1 MGGRGFIGETP
12 RKKRSW
18 GIISHFDPL
27 FPTEVRQF
35 CWAFPGRWD
44 IIPAQNWPLN
54 SGWSTRYHGNRIKP
68 WVKMTPRLD
77 FAVLSVDWI
86 LVIVAWVLA
95 GTEFNSDLFRASRL
109 GSGGLKPPV
118 VFLFS
123 WFGWKSLPKGFA
135 EALTSN
141 WDVEKSKGFGQ
152 LFFQCSKKSIEILHT
167 DWLYL
172 SSGGTHPA
180 FNNDSSIL
188 IHPFCQLSSIFMI
201 QWSTESP
208 LYNPLVG
215 DELE

>member
-1 MGGRGFIGETP
+1 MGQNDTKVRLCCTLSGLDSGHRGMGISWNGVQLRFVQSLSAGKWRVKTP
-12 RKKRSW
+12 SC
-18 GIISHFDPL
+18 F
-27 FPTEVRQF
+27 F
-35 CWAFPGRWD
+35 
-44 IIPAQNWPLN
+44 
-54 SGWSTRYHGNRIKP
+54 
-68 WVKMTPRLD
+68 
-77 FAVLSVDWI
+77 
-86 LVIVAWVLA
+86 
-95 GTEFNSDLFRASRL
+95 
-109 GSGGLKPPV
+109 
-118 VFLFS
+118 VFLVWMERWVSPPWCFR
-123 WFGWKSLPKGFA
+123 KSLPKGFA

-141 WDVEKSKGFGQ
+141 WDVEKSKRFGQ

>member
-1 MGGRGFIGETP
+1 MIMGGRGFIGETA

-123 WFGWKSLPKGFA
+123 WFGWKDGFHRPGVSGNHSQRVSRKRWHQIGM
-135 EALTSN
+135 LKNPNDLGSC
-141 WDVEKSKGFGQ
+141 
-152 LFFQCSKKSIEILHT
+152 FFNAVK
-167 DWLYL
+167 
-172 SSGGTHPA
+172 
-180 FNNDSSIL
+180 
-188 IHPFCQLSSIFMI
+188 
-201 QWSTESP
+201 
-208 LYNPLVG
+208 NP
-215 DELE
+215 